1 MKKQLSPSVW
11 GYFWILYSVPLIHVS
26 VPLPIPHCLD
36 YCSCIISL
44 KFVWMFPLTLFLCQ
58 DSFSYSRSFVFS
70 HKVQINLAYIYKV
83 SCRDF
88 DGNCIKSVY
97 QFGDIWQLYYVLP
110 IYEYRI
116 SFYLN
121 LLWYLLS
128 VFCNIKHTISTR
140 FVWFTPKVFRVAV
153 SGIRFLISVSTCAF
167 LVCRSTLHFW
177 MLILYP
183 VTMVNL
189 LISKLGVYL

>member
-1 MKKQLSPSVW
+1 MFECFLS
-11 GYFWILYSVPLIHVS
+11 LYS
-26 VPLPIPHCLD
+26 
-36 YCSCIISL
+36 
-44 KFVWMFPLTLFLCQ
+44 FCQ
-58 DSFSYSRSFVFS
+58 DSFSYSSSFVFS
-70 HKVQINLAYIYKV
+70 HKVQINLAYKT

-128 VFCNIKHTISTR
+128 VFCNIKHIISTR
-140 FVWFTPKVFRVAV
+140 FVWLTPKVFWVAV
-153 SGIRFLISVSTCAF
+153 SGMIFLISVSPCAF
-167 LVCRSTLHFW
+167 LVCRRTLHVW
-177 MLILYP
+177 MLVLYP
-183 VTMVNL
+183 VTVVNL